1 MLDSRHRIETPE
13 GITLEIRPAGP
24 VARFYAWAIDLL
36 IRGAF
41 YLVIVVALSSLG
53 KMGWGI
59 AMILLFVT
67 EWFYPVL
74 FEVLR
79 EGATPG
85 KRALGLKVLHDDAS
99 PVDWNSS
106 VIRNLLRSI
115 DILPGSYAF
124 GLISMLLNRDF
135 KRLGD
140 IVAGTLVVYEDS
152 RIPLNAATSKTS
164 IAPHFPLG
172 LEEQQAILSFADR
185 HPGITADRSD
195 ELAQLTGP
203 LIDNKAN
210 PTQQLLSIAAW
221 IRGERK

>member
-24 VARFYAWAIDLL
+24 VVRFYAWAIDLL

-41 YLVIVVALSSLG
+41 YLVIMMTLSSLG
-53 KMGWGI
+53 KMGWGF
-59 AMILLFVT
+59 AMILLFLT

-106 VIRNLLRSI
+106 VIRNLLRNI
-115 DILPGSYAF
+115 DLLPGTYAF

-140 IVAGTLVVYEDS
+140 IVAGTLVVYEQ
-152 RIPLNAATSKTS
+152 PLAPLSAAPTETSL
-164 IAPHFPLG
+164 APPYPLT

-185 HPGITADRSD
+185 HAKITTDRAN

-203 LIDNKAN
+203 LLKTADHPA
-210 PTQQLLSIAAW
+210 QQLLFIAAW
-221 IRGERK
+221 IRGERT